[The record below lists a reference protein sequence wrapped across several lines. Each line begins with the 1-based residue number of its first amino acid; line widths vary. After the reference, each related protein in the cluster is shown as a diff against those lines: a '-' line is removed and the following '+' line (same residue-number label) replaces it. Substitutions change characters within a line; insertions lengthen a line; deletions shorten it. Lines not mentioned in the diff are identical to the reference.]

1 MYFFVHRGSFENRFV
16 AVKRVLPEC
25 FSFANREVDMLRES
39 DEHPN
44 VIRYFCM
51 VCILLILFYIA
62 KNSTVFHHINSI

>member
-1 MYFFVHRGSFENRFV
+1 MFRGTFENRFV

-25 FSFANREVDMLRES
+25 FNFANREVDMLQES

-51 VCILLILFYIA
+51 VCTLLDIFLKPERVFFYKINPIL
-62 KNSTVFHHINSI
+62 